1 MSDSVFTLMNALG
14 DLSLDDFKQAIKVRP
29 VRGFEAISALKN
41 DDIKLPKRS
50 TAYSAGYD
58 FYAPYDIEIPQ
69 NIFYL
74 SDGSTRFKH
83 KPFCIKTGIKAF
95 MGCDEVLMLFMRSSA
110 PSKLGLVMANSV
122 GIIDS
127 DYYDNEENEGEIGFL
142 VYNLTD
148 SKIKIK
154 KGEKIGQGIFLD
166 FLKVPNDNA
175 QGIRNGGFGST
186 GK

>member
-1 MSDSVFTLMNALG
+1 MSDSVFTLMDALG
-14 DLSLDDFKQAIKVRP
+14 NASLDDFKQAIQVQP
-29 VRGFEAISALKN
+29 IRGFEIISSLKN
-41 DDIKLPKRS
+41 ENVKLPERS

-58 FYAPYDIEIPQ
+58 FYAPYDVEIPQ
-69 NIFYL
+69 HILHL
-74 SDGSTRFKH
+74 SNGGSRFNH
-83 KPFCIKTGIKAF
+83 RPYCIKTGIKAF

-148 SKIKIK
+148 SKIKIR
-154 KGEKIGQGIFLD
+154 KGEKIGQGVFLD
-166 FLKVPNDNA
+166 FLKVSNDNA